1 MEHPFNLQETSMAIK
16 IKRVYEEAGPDDG
29 MRILEDRL
37 WPRGLT
43 KEKAGIDLWVKN
55 MAPSN
60 ELRKWYSHDPQKWE
74 EFKKK
79 YFAELDSQ
87 REEVKSLQQTMK
99 KNPVTLLYSSKEK
112 ELNNAYAFKLYLE
125 KLK

>member
-1 MEHPFNLQETSMAIK
+1 MEYPFNLQETSMAIK

-29 MRILEDRL
+29 MRILVDRL

-55 MAPSN
+55 LAPSD
-60 ELRKWYSHDPQKWE
+60 ELRKWYSHDPKKWE
-74 EFKKK
+74 DFKKK

-87 REEVKSLQQTMK
+87 KEEVKSLQQAIGK
-99 KNPVTLLYSSKEK
+99 KPVTFLFSSKEA
-112 ELNNAYAFKLYLE
+112 EINNAYALKLYLG
-125 KLK
+125 KRK